1 MHRAILKDL
10 LVTIKCPNP
19 NEIDAMTIADLT
31 VLPMDPMAS
40 IEASKAA
47 EAIGVREIANYLCR
61 PGIYIYL
68 IITIII
74 IIIIGM
80 DGYFASLP
88 WDESAGSCCILE
100 ALTSHPGSAE
110 NMFSP
115 GVFFYLTQCIFLC
128 KVMLEGPSLNTKQLC
143 IIFSGTSSGIVV
155 IIATVIIIVIIIAT
169 VISCY
174 GISTFMLNRIQT

>member
-1 MHRAILKDL
+1 LKDL
-10 LVTIKCPNP
+10 LVTIKCPKP
-19 NEIDAMTIADLT
+19 DEIDSMTIADLT

-40 IEASKAA
+40 LEASKAA

-61 PGIYIYL
+61 PGI
-68 IITIII
+68 
-74 IIIIGM
+74 

-110 NMFSP
+110 NVFSP

-143 IIFSGTSSGIVV
+143 IIFSGTSSGM
-155 IIATVIIIVIIIAT
+155 TMT
-169 VISCY
+169 TFYLMKCYHHQSISCY
-174 GISTFMLNRIQT
+174 SVIIFVSDWIKP